1 MGKLVAQDL
10 DFNSV
15 ARILNL
21 PAATAS
27 GHPVTF
33 DQLTSAIEGIAWKD
47 SVVVSTQAN
56 LNLASPGATI
66 DGITMVAGDRVLVRA
81 QTSVLE
87 NGIYIWNGAA
97 VAMTRAADATT
108 FAELEGA
115 ALTVEEG
122 TNAGV
127 TYRQTQV
134 NGVIETND
142 VIWTTFGSSAPAA
155 SETTAGIAELA
166 TQAETDTGTD
176 DARIVTPLKLKSWS
190 LRVKGLAQN
199 VGDGAATQIDVTH
212 NFNTRD
218 VRVEVYRN
226 GTPWDSIICDVERS
240 DVNTVRLRF
249 ASAPTS
255 NQFRVIISTVPS
267 A

>member
-1 MGKLVAQDL
+1 MAKLVAQDL

-15 ARILNL
+15 SKIINL

-27 GHPVTF
+27 GHPVTY
-33 DQLTSAIEGIAWKD
+33 DQLNAAIEGIAWKD
-47 SVVVSTQAN
+47 SVRVSTQAN
-56 LNLASPGATI
+56 LNLASPGSSV
-66 DGITMVAGDRVLVRA
+66 DGITMSAGDRFLARA
-81 QTSVLE
+81 QTSVPE

-97 VAMTRAADATT
+97 VAATRAADAST
-108 FAELEGA
+108 FNELEGA
-115 ALTVEEG
+115 SVSVEEG
-122 TNAGV
+122 TDAGV

-134 NGVIETND
+134 NGVIGTND
-142 VIWTTFGSSAPAA
+142 IIWTVFGSSAPSA
-155 SETTAGIAELA
+155 SETTAGVAELA
-166 TQAETDTGTD
+166 TQTETDTGTD

-190 LRVKGLAQN
+190 LRVHGSAQN
-199 VGDGAATQIDVTH
+199 IGDGSSTQIDVTH

-226 GTPWDSIICDVERS
+226 GTPWDSILCDVERP